1 MLDDLDKTLE
11 SVLRNRGGIGSDIEV
26 AFDQPNREWASRL
39 SRPTLNMFAFDI
51 RENQRLRQ
59 MDREVSHNGNSAM
72 ITIPPRRFDVSYIV
86 TAWTRKIED
95 EHRLIWRA
103 LSTMKRFMYLAP
115 DACEG
120 SLRYSRIDI
129 PLLVA
134 ETSPTLTSNLVD
146 LWSVLD
152 NQLHLG
158 FTVIATLE
166 LDMAF
171 EEETPLVL
179 EATISTAQS
188 ERPQGRVTTARSGD
202 IKIPKLRKRAEE
214 GDVGH

>member
-11 SVLRNRGGIGSDIEV
+11 SVLRNRGGIGSDIEI

-39 SRPTLNMFAFDI
+39 SRPTLNMFTFDV
-51 RENQRLRQ
+51 RENQKLRQ
-59 MDREVSHNGNSAM
+59 VDREVSRNGSSAK
-72 ITIPPRRFDVSYIV
+72 ITIPPRRIDVAYLV

-95 EHRLIWRA
+95 EHRLLWRA
-103 LSTMKRFMYLAP
+103 LSTMKRFVYLAP
-115 DACEG
+115 EACEG
-120 SLRYSRIDI
+120 SLRYSRVDI

-134 ETSPTLTSNLVD
+134 ETSPTMTTNLVD

-152 NQLHLG
+152 NQMHLG
-158 FTVIATLE
+158 FTVMATLE

-188 ERPQGRVTTARSGD
+188 ERPKDRAVSARSGD
-202 IKIPKLRKRAEE
+202 IKIPNLRKRAEE
-214 GDVGH
+214 GDVED

>member
-11 SVLRNRGGIGSDIEV
+11 SVLRSRGGIGEDIEI

-39 SRPTLNMFAFDI
+39 SRPTLNLFAFDV
-51 RENQRLRQ
+51 RENQKLRQ
-59 MDREVSHNGNSAM
+59 VDREVNRNGSSAN
-72 ITIPPRRFDVSYIV
+72 ITLPPRRIDVAYIA

-103 LSTMKRFMYLAP
+103 LSTLKRFSYLAP
-115 DACEG
+115 DVCEG
-120 SLRYSRIDI
+120 ALRYSRVDI

-134 ETSPTLTSNLVD
+134 ETSPNMTTNMVD

-152 NQLHLG
+152 NQMHIG
-158 FTVIATLE
+158 FTIMATLE

-179 EATISTAQS
+179 EATITTSQS
-188 ERPQGRVTTARSGD
+188 ERPSDRVISAPGGD
-202 IKIPKLRKRAEE
+202 IKIPKLRKRAKE
-214 GDVGH
+214 GDVED

>member
-11 SVLRNRGGIGSDIEV
+11 SILRKRGGIGSDIEV

-39 SRPTLNMFAFDI
+39 SRPTLNLFVFDV

-59 MDREVSHNGNSAM
+59 VDREVHRNGNSAS
-72 ITIPPRRFDVSYIV
+72 ITVPPRRMDVAYLV

-103 LSTMKRFMYLAP
+103 LSTMKRFMYLTP

-120 SLRYSRIDI
+120 NLRYSRIDI

-134 ETSPTLTSNLVD
+134 ETSPNMTTNLVD

-152 NQLHLG
+152 NQMHIG

-188 ERPQGRVTTARSGD
+188 ERPQDRNVTARSGD
-202 IKIPKLRKRAEE
+202 IKIPNLRKRAEE
-214 GDVGH
+214 GDLEN